1 MTALVLDASVAVKWM
16 IPSAIPSTNETLAAE
31 SLQLLKHY
39 AEGEVNF
46 IVPDVFWAEIGN
58 VMWKGARQRR
68 WTQDLAESAASAMRD
83 RDFFTVSSQTLLPEA
98 LKIALVHDR
107 SVYDCLYVAL
117 AIQFKIQMV
126 TADER
131 LANALAA
138 RLPVKWLGAF
148 AIE

>member
-1 MTALVLDASVAVKWM
+1 LTALVLDASVAVKW
-16 IPSAIPSTNETLAAE
+16 AIPSKTETLTTEA
-31 SLQLLKHY
+31 LQLLKRY
-39 AEGEVNF
+39 TDGKINF

-58 VMWKGARQRR
+58 VMWKGVRQKR
-68 WTQDLAESAASAMRD
+68 WSPAFAGSTAAAIRD
-83 RDFFTVSSQTLLPEA
+83 RDFLTVSSLTLLSEA
-98 LKIALVHDR
+98 LTIALAHDR

-117 AIQFKIQMV
+117 AIQFKTEMI

-148 AIE
+148 PPE